1 MRSVAKFA
9 LAIFIGAVLAAVFV
23 VLFLGWGSSNAGQ
36 AAIIDPTR
44 SDYLDLLLLIV
55 TIMLGAI
62 GLAITM
68 GAVVIG
74 IVAFKTLREIKQ
86 EAADEAKAA
95 TAEKLERTI
104 TDELARKILMEMAR
118 NRELDDVLERVA
130 MQIQTGGPEPDSE
143 IDEG

>member
-1 MRSVAKFA
+1 MRSFAKFA
-9 LAIFIGAVLAAVFV
+9 LGIFLGAVLATIAVV
-23 VLFLGWGSSNAGQ
+23 VWFGWGQSNAGQ
-36 AAIIDPTR
+36 AALIDPTR
-44 SDYLDLLLLIV
+44 SDYLDLLLVIV

-95 TAEKLERTI
+95 TDEKLERTI
-104 TDELARKILMEMAR
+104 TEDLARKILIDMAR

-130 MQIQTGGPEPDSE
+130 MQIQTGGPEPETE

>member
-1 MRSVAKFA
+1 MRSLVKFG
-9 LAIFIGAVLAAVFV
+9 LGVFLGVVLATIAIVSWF
-23 VLFLGWGSSNAGQ
+23 GWGQNTTGQ
-36 AAIIDPTR
+36 ATLIDPTR
-44 SDYLDLLLLIV
+44 SDYIDLMLVIV

-86 EAADEAKAA
+86 EAADEAKLA
-95 TAEKLERTI
+95 TEQKLKRTV
-104 TDELARKILMEMAR
+104 TDDLARKILTEMAR

-130 MQIQTGGPEPDSE
+130 MQIQTGGPEPDAE
-143 IDEG
+143 IDNE